1 MKFLKAL
8 IALFFSVAV
17 LAGCNKTE
25 EADPAMDAAPTTE
38 EAAPAADA
46 AAPAEEA
53 APAEPAQ
60 EEPGGW
66 VPPAEGS

>member
-1 MKFLKAL
+1 MKFFKAL
-8 IALFFSVAV
+8 IALLFSVAI

-25 EADPAMDAAPTTE
+25 EADPAMDAAPAATDS
-38 EAAPAADA
+38 AAPAD